1 VSRKRVI
8 ISALRRS
15 GSTIFWRCFR
25 RASGALCFDEP
36 FNPTLIQLPNP
47 HEKNVC
53 REYIDVLKTD
63 SEAFWNSYAPIYPV
77 DELSDALHQGQV
89 AWLQW
94 LMRRKDEV
102 VIDTTRCWN
111 KVGHLAEAVDGNVY
125 FIHLHRSPAGFAA
138 SHLLPS
144 EFTSSLAGR
153 WQLFKRRRRF
163 FEMTSGFNYWN
174 MEEVTGCGPQSAYGV
189 KILGDRAL
197 AERFYSWAAHTRLMY
212 FWKDAYERVEQA
224 GESAF
229 EDRYMSVSYERF
241 SREPETVLTEVQQR
255 TGLSL
260 DVERLPDVKPSKPV
274 FQEGNSRWYEAAEKA
289 GLEANRQVL
298 FRPQ

>member
-1 VSRKRVI
+1 VSRKRII

-25 RASGALCFDEP
+25 QAAKALCFDEP
-36 FNPTLIQLPNP
+36 FNPILMQLPRP
-47 HEKNVC
+47 HEKNVYG
-53 REYIDVLKTD
+53 EYVDVLETD
-63 SEAFWNSYAPIYPV
+63 SKAFWDSYAPIYSL
-77 DELSDALHQGQV
+77 DELSNDFRHGQAV
-89 AWLQW
+89 WLQW
-94 LMRRKDEV
+94 LMRRHNEV

-111 KVGHLAEAVDGNVY
+111 KVRRLAEVVDGKVY

-144 EFTSSLAGR
+144 ELTSSLAGR

-174 MEEVTGCGPQSAYGV
+174 MEEITGRGPQSAYGV
-189 KILGDRAL
+189 MILGDEEL

-224 GESAF
+224 GKSAF
-229 EDRYMSVSYERF
+229 GDRYMSVSYERF